1 MQYPKEYDNLAKKL
15 APYNLVMGK
24 AADTILNQDVSSY
37 PIFIIPDESIPLGIP
52 IVERTQEEPL
62 RIHASTLEELATK
75 KVIEM
80 SKVDHFREVY
90 KDPAEFLCLFV
101 VDNKDAKFVFIPRI
115 SIDNWTPVNW

>member
-1 MQYPKEYDNLAKKL
+1 MQYPKEYNELAKKL
-15 APYNLVMGK
+15 APYNLVMGN

-37 PIFIIPDESIPLGIP
+37 PIFIIPSESIPLGIP
-52 IVERTQEEPL
+52 IVEQTEEEPL

-101 VDNKDAKFVFIPRI
+101 VDAQEAKFVFIPRI
-115 SIDNWTPVNW
+115 AVDN

>member
-1 MQYPKEYDNLAKKL
+1 MKVMQYPKKYESLAKKL
-15 APYNLVMGK
+15 APYNLVMGN
-24 AADTILNQDVSSY
+24 AADTILNQEVSSY
-37 PIFIIPDESIPLGIP
+37 PIFIIPEESIPLGVP
-52 IVERTQEEPL
+52 IVENTEEDPL

-101 VDNKDAKFVFIPRI
+101 IDDSGASFIFIPRI
-115 SIDNWTPVNW
+115 SVDN